1 VQDLQIEVER
11 FDGPSIVRLAGE
23 LGMATAPRVRATLRA
38 LADGDGDFALN
49 LADVTFIDSAGL
61 HLLVDAAKEF
71 TGAGPLTLLDVPP
84 EVLRPMELVG
94 LSELASLRIERR
106 AE

>member
-1 VQDLQIEVER
+1 VR
-11 FDGPSIVRLAGE
+11 FEGPSIVRLAGE
-23 LGMATAPRVRATLRA
+23 LDMATAPRVRATLRA

-61 HLLVDAAKEF
+61 HLLVDAAKELP
-71 TGAGPLTLLDVPP
+71 GCPLTLLDVPP
-84 EVLRPMELVG
+84 EVLRPMELVR